1 MKRKSTKTKNKENP
15 MLTRQKL
22 EHHISHLREQHEDL
36 ESRLKKGAPEYIER
50 VLKKE
55 KLQIKDEIRKFEEK
69 LASLS

>member
-1 MKRKSTKTKNKENP
+1 

-36 ESRLKKGAPEYIER
+36 DSRLKKGVPDYIEK

-55 KLQIKDEIRKFEEK
+55 KLHLKDEIRGFEEK